1 MRRDAVWLAG
11 WRPYALLAALCL
23 VLYLPG
29 IASIPPLDRDEARFA
44 QATRQMLETGD
55 FLRIRFQ
62 DEARNKK
69 PAGIYWLQAAAVAA
83 SSTPES
89 TAIWP
94 YRLPSFAGALIAV
107 LLTFALGGALFAR
120 DAEGSPPR
128 LVALAAAIL
137 LAASFAVVAEAHI
150 AKTDAAL
157 LAAIVAGQ
165 GALGL
170 VYVRA
175 RTGRPALP
183 ALAAMFWVAET
194 AAILL
199 KGPVGPA
206 LAILTVLTLSIAD
219 REWRWLRGFYLLAG
233 LLFMLIL
240 IVPWLVA
247 IERATSGAF
256 IADSLGRD
264 FWSKLIGAQES
275 HGAPPFTY
283 LLLSIATFWP
293 GSLLLVPALAH
304 AWRRRRVP
312 AERFLLAWLAPA
324 WIVLELLPT
333 KLPHYTMP
341 LYPALAL
348 LAGAALAEGA
358 RAMAPMAPRWLRYA
372 DVAVTALWSIVTI
385 ALASALV
392 GLPIRFGNQL
402 SAAGMI
408 GAAVLLGAA
417 AAVLFRR
424 PRPGLF
430 VAVIAGLSAV
440 FMLPAGLAVLPAL
453 DRLWLSRGAAELVA
467 QYPPA
472 AGAPLVAIGYD
483 EPSLVFLLGGHVRLA
498 MPGNAADI
506 LAGGGAALV
515 SDREDAMFRQSLSAR
530 ALNAH
535 PLGSVAGL
543 DYSNGQ
549 RLVLT
554 LYDVGHM
561 E

>member
-1 MRRDAVWLAG
+1 MRRDAVWPAG

-83 SSTPES
+83 FSTPES
-89 TAIWP
+89 SAIWP
-94 YRLPSFAGALIAV
+94 YRLPSVAGALIAV
-107 LLTFALGGALFAR
+107 LLIFALGGALFAR

-128 LVALAAAIL
+128 LVALVAAIL
-137 LAASFAVVAEAHI
+137 LAGSFAVVAEAHI

-170 VYVRA
+170 VYVRT

-183 ALAAMFWVAET
+183 ALAAMFWLAET

-219 REWRWLRGFYLLAG
+219 REWRWLRGLYPLAG

-247 IERATSGAF
+247 IERATSGTF
-256 IADSLGRD
+256 IADSLGQD
-264 FWSKLIGAQES
+264 FWSKLIGMQES

-283 LLLSIATFWP
+283 VLLSIATFWP

-304 AWRRRRVP
+304 AWRRCTVP

-324 WIVLELLPT
+324 WIILELLPT
-333 KLPHYTMP
+333 KLPHYTLP

-358 RAMAPMAPRWLRYA
+358 RAMAPRWLHYA
-372 DVAVTALWSIVTI
+372 DVAVTALWGIVTI
-385 ALASALV
+385 ALAVALV
-392 GLPIRFGNQL
+392 AFPIRFGDQL
-402 SAAGMI
+402 SAAGII

-417 AAVLFRR
+417 AALLFRR

-430 VAVIAGLSAV
+430 AAATAGLSVV
-440 FMLPAGLAVLPAL
+440 FILPAGLTVLPGL

-467 QYPPA
+467 EHPPA
-472 AGAPLVAIGYD
+472 AGAALVTIGYG

-498 MPGNAADI
+498 MPGDAADI
-506 LAGGGAALV
+506 LTDGGAALV

-530 ALNAH
+530 GLNAH

-549 RLVLT
+549 HLVLT
-554 LYDVGHM
+554 LYNVDHA